1 MQKVR
6 FTLWMGED
14 VLKAARV
21 RASESGVTP
30 SRVIAEAARTILIDN
45 PQNAEARVLQAV
57 ERVFT
62 LIQRMDR
69 RRGYDQ
75 QVLKEMVGLMVQ
87 SFFNHTP
94 AIPDH
99 DKKAAL
105 HSGKARFN
113 RFLDTLATNLRSGQS
128 ITNDIPAAPEAAV
141 DPETT
146 GLSQPASAAESNG
159 DSPGRSHTDAPLGPV
174 VRKKNQPEAAK
185 TAEPPSE
192 TTTSDSKGSRWNL
205 FGFKES

>member
-1 MQKVR
+1 
-6 FTLWMGED
+6 
-14 VLKAARV
+14 
-21 RASESGVTP
+21 
-30 SRVIAEAARTILIDN
+30 
-45 PQNAEARVLQAV
+45 
-57 ERVFT
+57 
-62 LIQRMDR
+62 
-69 RRGYDQ
+69 
-75 QVLKEMVGLMVQ
+75 MVGLMVQ

-146 GLSQPASAAESNG
+146 GLSQPANAAESNG
-159 DSPGRSHTDAPLGPV
+159 DSPGRSHSRYAARPSRTKEESARSGENSRTSAGNKA
-174 VRKKNQPEAAK
+174 VRQQRFAM
-185 TAEPPSE
+185 
-192 TTTSDSKGSRWNL
+192 
-205 FGFKES
+205 ESIRV

>member
-6 FTLWMGED
+6 FTLWMDEE
-14 VLKAARV
+14 VLKAAKV

-30 SRVIAEAARTILIDN
+30 SRVIAAAARTMLIDN
-45 PQNAEARVLQAV
+45 PQDAETRVLQAV
-57 ERVFT
+57 ERVLA
-62 LIQRMDR
+62 LIQRIDR

-94 AIPDH
+94 AIPEK

-113 RFLDTLATNLRSGQS
+113 RFLDALASNLRAGQTIMNDLPAPTEPAVPELAASTPESG
-128 ITNDIPAAPEAAV
+128 NAADPKPGPVKNPEAEIPPTATEP
-141 DPETT
+141 DSPHSRPETPKQARQEKSEPT
-146 GLSQPASAAESNG
+146 GT
-159 DSPGRSHTDAPLGPV
+159 R
-174 VRKKNQPEAAK
+174 
-185 TAEPPSE
+185 
-192 TTTSDSKGSRWNL
+192 SRWSL
-205 FGFKES
+205 FG